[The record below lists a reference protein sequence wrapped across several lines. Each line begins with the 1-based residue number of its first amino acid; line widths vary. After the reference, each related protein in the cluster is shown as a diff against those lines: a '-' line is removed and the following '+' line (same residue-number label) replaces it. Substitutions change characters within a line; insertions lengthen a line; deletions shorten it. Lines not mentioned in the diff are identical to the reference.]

1 MRPAS
6 WATRFRCVLETRK
19 PDESSPLDNPF
30 NPTYVRVI
38 VIEIVVIA
46 LLYVLGRLFQ

>member
-1 MRPAS
+1 
-6 WATRFRCVLETRK
+6 LETNR

-38 VIEIVVIA
+38 VIEVVVIV
-46 LLYVLGRLFQ
+46 LLFVLGRLFQ